1 MFQVLFLSSA
11 LYLYFRV
18 PAPGWAVAGIA
29 VVAAAMSLQN
39 GMFGWQKALWMLII
53 GVLLVVELK
62 AITEDRLAAQL
73 QAKTDRQEQDTHF
86 ARVLADNNSRFQA
99 MMNANSNLLAK
110 SVEGIDLAKQS
121 LDNITGGQ
129 SFVVLR
135 VFPEG
140 RGLVFSQGNSNLHN
154 VSMRI
159 VNLPIFDAVFQQNSH
174 PSRNETARAD
184 TNVFIGDLPPHMG
197 REISLPR
204 FGSASDGSIKLNI
217 FFTGMNGEWIENFRL
232 TYVGGP
238 PGDSDPGITRC
249 SCKGTKETA

>member
-121 LDNITGGQ
+121 LAERFRFHGSVQ
-129 SFVVLR
+129 
-135 VFPEG
+135 P
-140 RGLVFSQGNSNLHN
+140 Q
-154 VSMRI
+154 
-159 VNLPIFDAVFQQNSH
+159 
-174 PSRNETARAD
+174 TA
-184 TNVFIGDLPPHMG
+184 
-197 REISLPR
+197 
-204 FGSASDGSIKLNI
+204 ASS
-217 FFTGMNGEWIENFRL
+217 
-232 TYVGGP
+232 
-238 PGDSDPGITRC
+238 
-249 SCKGTKETA
+249 